1 MTKQS
6 DRSHEPNPFDSRRT
20 KRVSVIT
27 PRNATPAEDA
37 QPPAQTEQRDGG
49 ESVASAAD
57 GD

>member
-1 MTKQS
+1 MSKQS

-27 PRNATPAEDA
+27 PRNAAPAEDA
-37 QPPAQTEQRDGG
+37 QSPTQTGKSDGG
-49 ESVASAAD
+49 EYVATSAD